1 MELIWVV
8 WFIFGMIGGIVA
20 CVCSVCKGKP
30 NNDCGNVR
38 SISDRCGD
46 RCGNNG
52 CLKPLEIDNETLAAY
67 LRTMSVISV
76 SHREAEF
83 LKEAANRLEK
93 GDSNDKDSK

>member
-30 NNDCGNVR
+30 NNDSCNVH
-38 SISDRCGD
+38 SISDRSRSRRGD
-46 RCGNNG
+46 NG
-52 CLKPLEIDNETLAAY
+52 CDKPLEIDNETLAAY

-83 LKEAANRLEK
+83 LKEAADRLEK
-93 GDSNDKDSK
+93 GE

>member
-38 SISDRCGD
+38 SISDRCGS
-46 RCGNNG
+46 RCGDNG
-52 CLKPLEIDNETLAAY
+52 CHKPLEIDNETLAAY
-67 LRTMSVISV
+67 LRTTSVISV

-83 LKEAANRLEK
+83 LKEAADRLEK
-93 GDSNDKDSK
+93 GNNNDKDSK